1 MTPFVAMES
10 VRVVIDRIFMR
21 GLVVKAMG
29 PAGVN
34 DHAQQVTAVP
44 GSVKIQSRE
53 RIPRKRPFTHDPDPQ
68 NKR

>member
-10 VRVVIDRIFMR
+10 VRVAIDRIFMR

-44 GSVKIQSRE
+44 GSVKIQSKGTNSE
-53 RIPRKRPFTHDPDPQ
+53 KTSFT
-68 NKR
+68 